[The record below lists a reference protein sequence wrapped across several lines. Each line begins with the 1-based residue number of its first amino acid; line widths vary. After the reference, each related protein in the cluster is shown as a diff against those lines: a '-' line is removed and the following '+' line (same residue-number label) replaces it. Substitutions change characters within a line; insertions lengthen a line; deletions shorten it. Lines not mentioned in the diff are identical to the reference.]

1 MFPSIN
7 QLPCCIRMRIPLDK
21 KESQK
26 PKYQILK
33 EYIIETIGLEK
44 LEPGD
49 KIWSEN
55 ELAQKFKVS
64 RHTVRQAISQ
74 LASEGWLYKVHGK
87 GTFVGDRIRR
97 KSNKIKTIGVM
108 TTYLND
114 YIFPSIILGIDE
126 VLSKAGY
133 NMVLGCS
140 YNHHD
145 KERMCL
151 ENFIRADIHGVI
163 VEPTKSALP
172 NPNLDLYRQ
181 IIEKDIPMFFIH
193 GCYKELDCPYV
204 VVDDIKAGY
213 IAARHL
219 IDLGHKR
226 IGGIFKID
234 DIQGHYR
241 FKGYQMALHEAKID
255 LKDLNVLWFDTD
267 DKREEFIK
275 FDKKMFRELTK
286 RCSAIVCYND
296 QVALKVMNIIRK
308 KGMKIPED
316 ISLVSFDDSQLAVV
330 SEVKLTTVAHP
341 QKKLGRIVAESL
353 INKING
359 GKGKDKIKMEPE
371 LIIRGS
377 TKEYK

>member
-1 MFPSIN
+1 
-7 QLPCCIRMRIPLDK
+7 LDK
-21 KESQK
+21 RSEMQK
-26 PKYQILK
+26 PKYQVLK
-33 EYIIETIGLEK
+33 EYIIETIKQEG

-55 ELAQKFKVS
+55 KLAEKFNVS
-64 RHTVRQAISQ
+64 RHTVRQAIGE
-74 LASEGWLYKVHGK
+74 LANEGWLYKVHGK
-87 GTFVGDRIRR
+87 GTFVGDRIRQ

-133 NMVLGCS
+133 NIVLGCT

-145 KERMCL
+145 KERVCL
-151 ENFIRADIHGVI
+151 KNFIQADIHGI
-163 VEPTKSALP
+163 IIEPTKSALP

-181 IIEKDIPMFFIH
+181 LLDKDIPMFFIH
-193 GCYKELDCPYV
+193 GSYQELNCPYV

-213 IAARHL
+213 LATRHL
-219 IDLGHKR
+219 IDLGHKN

-241 FKGYQMALHEAKID
+241 FKGYQMALSQAKLDLID
-255 LKDLNVLWFDTD
+255 FNVLWFDTD

-275 FDKKMFRELTK
+275 FDKRMFAELIK

-296 QVALKVMNIIRK
+296 QVALKVMNIIRN
-308 KGMKIPED
+308 KGMSIPDD

-330 SEVKLTTVAHP
+330 SDVQLTTVAHP
-341 QKKLGRIVAESL
+341 QKKLGKVVAECL

-359 GKGKDKIKMEPE
+359 GRGKDKIKMEPE
-371 LIIRGS
+371 LIIRDS
-377 TKEYK
+377 AKEYK